1 MDKEKIFSKLN
12 SKDYNNQ
19 LEKILENKEFSE
31 NIKNLLLSM
40 LYKIEAGYKDYT
52 IVKKV
57 VENKK
62 EYIEEI
68 LNIIKNKCKKI
79 IIVEEDSDKNSEM
92 EETKTNFLV
101 DIEEETIF
109 LKYPN
114 ERVLLYA
121 IYKMNDKQV
130 YLDEKYN
137 LIRNSLS
144 ELLNAGENINNIE
157 VLRDFN
163 GWNWNTEIKEI
174 PEISTNV
181 IYQNLIYLL
190 GIEFIKEWVHTEK
203 IVDYVELVETKLT
216 KLYGEENAKQI
227 LKQIYKIS
235 IIICTSKKLREK
247 ERLISEKEILESE
260 LNRLNNKKQLLEEI
274 SISKKEALNK
284 IKELDTILSDK
295 KLLEEEYIKRNEKR
309 REYNKIF
316 NISHLTEILT
326 KERKKLVN
334 GIEENN
340 RLLDPKFYLQT
351 REKLEKELELLKDID
366 LPEEQKEKKRHQY
379 MITLQKYFIKCF
391 CKKVENVAEKEEII
405 NLLYM
410 YRYYGHIYLNETV
423 QIKDEKQLY
432 KEINELEEKL
442 IQKAYELK
450 VINRISNEESVNI
463 EIIKKLL
470 LTKIITI
477 ENINTQLKQNENALE
492 ISIFDGDVFEKTIV
506 IPVFNKKDVLV
517 KLGKYIKIFN

>member
-1 MDKEKIFSKLN
+1 MDKENIFSKLN
-12 SKDYNNQ
+12 SRDYNNQ
-19 LEKILENKEFSE
+19 LEKILENKDFSE

-40 LYKIEAGYKDYT
+40 LYKIEAGYKDYIT
-52 IVKKV
+52 VKRV

-68 LNIIKNKCKKI
+68 LNIIKDKCKKI
-79 IIVEEDSDKNSEM
+79 IVVEEDSDKNEEM
-92 EETKTNFLV
+92 NQTGTNFLV

-137 LIRNSLS
+137 LIRNALS
-144 ELLNAGENINNIE
+144 ELLNNGENINNIE

-163 GWNWNTEIKEI
+163 GWNWNTEVKEI

-190 GIEFIKEWVHTEK
+190 GIEFIKEWVHTDK
-203 IVDYVELVETKLT
+203 IVDYVELVEKRLT
-216 KLYGEENAKQI
+216 EEYGEENAGQI

-235 IIICTSKKLREK
+235 IIICTSKKPREK

-274 SISKKEALNK
+274 STSKKEALNK

-309 REYNKIF
+309 KEYNKIF
-316 NISHLTEILT
+316 NISHLTEILS

-334 GIEENN
+334 AIEENN
-340 RLLDPKFYLQT
+340 RLLDPKFYIKT
-351 REKLEKELELLKDID
+351 REKIEKQLELLKDID
-366 LPEEQKEKKRHQY
+366 LPEEEKDKNKYQY
-379 MITLQKYFIKCF
+379 IITLQKYFIKCF
-391 CKKVENVAEKEEII
+391 TKKVENTIDKEEII
-405 NLLYM
+405 SLLYM
-410 YRYYGHIYLNETV
+410 FRYYNYIYLNKTV
-423 QIKDEKQLY
+423 QIKDEKQLF
-432 KEINELEEKL
+432 KQINELEDKL
-442 IQKAYELK
+442 IIKAYELK
-450 VINRISNEESVNI
+450 TINKISNEQIVND
-463 EIIKKLL
+463 EVIKNILR
-470 LTKIITI
+470 TRIITL
-477 ENINTQLKQNENALE
+477 ENINAQLRQNKNDLE
-492 ISIFDGDVFEKTIV
+492 INIYDGDIFEKTIT
-506 IPVFNKKDVLV
+506 IEKINKKDILV
-517 KLGKYIKIFN
+517 KFNKLVKIFI